1 MSWLGRI
8 FWAVLALL
16 VFLFAAL
23 AVNQDQIALQFVT
36 WRTPQWSVFWWLLL
50 AFSLG
55 LLVGLIG
62 VAWSTTRLSLRN
74 RRMSKRLAAAEQE
87 LSDLRTAGII
97 ED

>member
-1 MSWLGRI
+1 MSWLGKL

-50 AFSLG
+50 AFSFG
-55 LLVGLIG
+55 LLVGLLG
-62 VAWSTTRLSLRN
+62 LAWSTTRLSLRN
-74 RRMSKRLAAAEQE
+74 RRLTKRLATAEQE
-87 LSDLRTAGII
+87 LGKLRALDIA
-97 ED
+97 D

>member
-1 MSWLGRI
+1 MSWLGKL

-62 VAWSTTRLSLRN
+62 LLWSTARLSLRN
-74 RRMSKRLAAAEQE
+74 RRLSKRLASAEQE
-87 LSDLRTAGII
+87 LGKLRDLGVA
-97 ED
+97 D